1 MWKKNSARNHRNMRI
16 SDKFNI
22 PISRFT
28 YISNFPHFEYQRLWN
43 DICHNN
49 QDLSIEIPKKT
60 FKENFNVTKCNYV
73 LKKCINGRY
82 CIKIM
87 FYLFPLY

>member
-1 MWKKNSARNHRNMRI
+1 MWKKNSARNQRNMRN
-16 SDKFNI
+16 SDEFNI

-28 YISNFPHFEYQRLWN
+28 CIRRFPHFDYQRLWN

-60 FKENFNVTKCNYV
+60 FKEN
-73 LKKCINGRY
+73 
-82 CIKIM
+82 
-87 FYLFPLY
+87 

>member
-1 MWKKNSARNHRNMRI
+1 MRNS
-16 SDKFNI
+16 DEFKI

-28 YISNFPHFEYQRLWN
+28 CISRFSQFEYQRLWN

-60 FKENFNVTKCNYV
+60 FKEIKKKEIFKSVSIICNNQR
-73 LKKCINGRY
+73 CRECN
-82 CIKIM
+82 
-87 FYLFPLY
+87 